1 MGTSSGG
8 LSGQQ
13 QKVYQYIQE
22 CLAEKGYPPT
32 VREICD
38 AVGISSTSTAHG
50 HLRRL
55 EKRGLIKRD
64 ASRTRA
70 ISIVEEKFIARNNSI
85 SVPVIG
91 KVTAGKP
98 ILAQENIE
106 EYLPFPTSLIRDEN
120 SFILEV
126 KGDSMIGAGIF
137 DGDYIII
144 RRQDY
149 ADDGDIV
156 VALIGEEATV
166 KRFYLQMKT
175 RTVRLQPENSSME
188 PILLPVNVVKII
200 GKVSGLF
207 RKFR

>member
-1 MGTSSGG
+1 MATSSDG
-8 LSGQQ
+8 LNGQQ
-13 QKVYQYIQE
+13 LKVYQYIQD
-22 CLAEKGYPPT
+22 CLADRGYPPS
-32 VREICD
+32 VREICE

-55 EKRGLIKRD
+55 EKKGLIKRD

-70 ISIVEEKFIARNNSI
+70 ICIVEEKFAARNNSI

-106 EYLPFPTSLIRDEN
+106 EYLPFPTSLIRDES
-120 SFILEV
+120 SFILSV
-126 KGDSMIGAGIF
+126 KGDSMIDAGIY
-137 DGDYIII
+137 DGDFIIV

-149 ADDGDIV
+149 ADDGDII

-175 RTVRLQPENSSME
+175 RTVRLQPENPSME
-188 PILLPVNVVKII
+188 PIILPVNEVKII

-207 RKFR
+207 RKIR